1 MNNTNSERKSG
12 KTVERVLKMLSEG
25 CDISQIART
34 LRIPGYKVAE
44 IAQKEYINNKL
55 KNGEEL

>member
-1 MNNTNSERKSG
+1 MNNINNERKYG

-34 LRIPGYKVAE
+34 LRIPVYKVAE